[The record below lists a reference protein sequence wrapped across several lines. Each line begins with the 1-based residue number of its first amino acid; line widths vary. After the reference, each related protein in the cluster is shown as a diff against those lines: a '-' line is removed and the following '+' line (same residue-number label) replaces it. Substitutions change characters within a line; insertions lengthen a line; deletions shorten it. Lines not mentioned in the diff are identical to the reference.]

1 MHLSTQK
8 LDWIGLNVVWAR
20 TEIPEHRKDQRITSG
35 SLGSRWIWVQ
45 IQSPQ
50 WHDLGK
56 SSNIRCLSVPIYKLD
71 MAITHI
77 LLFSS
82 LLALLYKGFG
92 ITLPVA
98 VTLYKVRQGKKE
110 VEKVSSDDR

>member
-82 LLALLYKGFG
+82 LLALLYTKA
-92 ITLPVA
+92 LVSRCLWLS
-98 VTLYKVRQGKKE
+98 LYTK
-110 VEKVSSDDR
+110 